1 MTIFVGL
8 ALLLGSIMLVR
19 SASRLRMSGNRF
31 WTHAAESTW
40 LPLVVT
46 ALFGFGIVSTLA
58 GVVRAVG
65 G

>member
-1 MTIFVGL
+1 MTLFVGL
-8 ALLLGSIMLVR
+8 ALLLGSILLVR
-19 SASRLRMSGNRF
+19 SATRLRISGNRF
-31 WTHAAESTW
+31 WTHAADSAW

-46 ALFGFGIVSTLA
+46 AMFGFGIVSTLA